1 MSSKHRTIRVRDRAT
16 NGFAPRP
23 PAAIKYDVGDAEPD
37 QPDRD
42 ELLASVY
49 DELRRAS
56 ARMLRREVAY
66 LTLQPTE
73 IVNEAVMRVMNLDRM
88 AWNDRQHMFATCS
101 RLLRQAMLD
110 AIRKRRAAKRQMPTL
125 GLMIEDAGPAI
136 DVERL
141 DSALRRLEELSPD
154 LARIVELRFF
164 VGLTVEEIAAV
175 TGQSDRTVKR
185 RWQTA
190 RLWLADAMAED
201 ED

>member
-1 MSSKHRTIRVRDRAT
+1 MVVAV
-16 NGFAPRP
+16 A
-23 PAAIKYDVGDAEPD
+23 DAEPD
-37 QPDRD
+37 KPDRD
-42 ELLASVY
+42 ELLASIY

-56 ARMLRREVAY
+56 ARMLRREVSY

-73 IVNEAVMRVMNLDRM
+73 IVNEAVMRAMNLDRM

-125 GLMIEDAGPAI
+125 GLMIEDAGPPI

-141 DSALRRLEELSPD
+141 DAALHRLEELSPE
-154 LARIVELRFF
+154 LAKIVELRFF

-201 ED
+201 DD

>member
-1 MSSKHRTIRVRDRAT
+1 
-16 NGFAPRP
+16 
-23 PAAIKYDVGDAEPD
+23 VGDAEPD

-141 DSALRRLEELSPD
+141 DAALRRLEELSPD